1 MRGQDLNLRPPGY
14 EPDEL
19 PGCSTPRRQ
28 GQYTTPASACQP
40 HDRFFFLTISQTT
53 PLDVLRWNFGYTVI
67 PMMIVDILS
76 SVGRFIEFQLTGQ
89 SDFRLMV
96 PFDGVR
102 TVNTELE
109 GKLQLDD
116 VKKFLWNEFSIKTRW
131 PVLLEVKAP
140 PPAGW
145 KAGFYHSEGNL
156 GRYQV
161 NKMGSVKSH
170 QVTVRPNLPTP
181 IFRAILG
188 HELVHAFQT
197 ENQLL
202 GNNRALREGM
212 ARWVEYHFLKN
223 DQPKEAA
230 KLLQMK
236 HFTFGK
242 AVNTIV
248 SYEMEHGRQKTL
260 QWLKDMSLQDNVG
273 G

>member
-1 MRGQDLNLRPPGY
+1 
-14 EPDEL
+14 
-19 PGCSTPRRQ
+19 
-28 GQYTTPASACQP
+28 
-40 HDRFFFLTISQTT
+40 
-53 PLDVLRWNFGYTVI
+53 
-67 PMMIVDILS
+67 MMIVDILS